1 MLNRRPKYDVVEKFR
16 RFRNIYDKIY
26 TLFTG
31 TLWIFSTILD
41 IYNLQRYWLDYTAEF
56 YGCFFLFIM
65 MVFSI
70 NPKLLPVKIYN
81 SFSLITTIRGKATL
95 LIIISSIFLK
105 DNHSFNRFC
114 AFLLL
119 IGGIIYIICEI
130 LVPTTREELEQIES
144 YYNNKN
150 NNSNANNTGN
160 NNNINNNNINNN
172 NINNNNNIEDNI
184 QVTID
189 NNNNVNIETNK
200 SISGLENSEAV
211 LNDVQNEVDFKRDLN
226 EKDNNVNNNMKATD
240 EKNNEG
246 KENNINENGL
256 IEEEIIRKTD
266 NPYEIPEDF

>member
-16 RFRNIYDKIY
+16 AFRNIYVKIF
-26 TLFTG
+26 TLFAG

-105 DNHSFNRFC
+105 DKHNFNQFR

-119 IGGIIYIICEI
+119 IG
-130 LVPTTREELEQIES
+130 ES
-144 YYNNKN
+144 YTSYVKYLSLQHGKN
-150 NNSNANNTGN
+150 WSKLNHFT
-160 NNNINNNNINNN
+160 IIK
-172 NINNNNNIEDNI
+172 IVIVI
-184 QVTID
+184 QI
-189 NNNNVNIETNK
+189 I
-200 SISGLENSEAV
+200 SIIMV
-211 LNDVQNEVDFKRDLN
+211 
-226 EKDNNVNNNMKATD
+226 
-240 EKNNEG
+240 
-246 KENNINENGL
+246 
-256 IEEEIIRKTD
+256 II
-266 NPYEIPEDF
+266 